1 MYGMTTPDSAQW
13 DDIEGAPSHAV
24 EFRLPAHPSSVAAA
38 RRRLRQWLGTR
49 QCDAEVLDMAVLVMS
64 ELFTNAVTHT
74 DSTEITCVL
83 RADEESV
90 RVEVRDQGCK
100 PGLPRVRQ
108 ATADE
113 ESGRGLQIV
122 SSVTNRWGVARDEH
136 GTGRI
141 IWAALTTAAV

>member
-1 MYGMTTPDSAQW
+1 MHDMTTPSPAQW
-13 DDIEGAPSHAV
+13 GYAKGAPSHAV
-24 EFRLPAHPSSVAAA
+24 EFRLPAHASSVAVA

-49 QCDAEVLDMAVLVMS
+49 QCDVEVLDMAVLVMS

-83 RADEESV
+83 RADEDSV

-100 PGLPRVRQ
+100 PGQPRVRQ

-113 ESGRGLQIV
+113 ENGRGLQIV
-122 SSVTNRWGVARDEH
+122 SSVTNRWGVVRDEH
-136 GTGRI
+136 GPGRI
-141 IWAALTTAAV
+141 IWAALPTAAV